1 MCLQSACIKGC
12 IVTLVAIV
20 ALFFTVYFQTF
31 PKIACQR
38 GCIVTLVAYVRL
50 FPTVYHQM
58 SSQTTCL
65 RRCKVTLVAF
75 VCFFSIVYF
84 QMSPQITCW
93 RGCKVTLVAFFWLFS
108 TVRFQM
114 CPQIA
119 CPRECIVALAA
130 FVLTFLR
137 CVFSNESS
145 NGLPQI
151 FQTSPQIIYLRKGIF
166 TLVAMTF
173 LSTVEYYVYLQIA
186 CMKRSIVTL
195 TAIVMLF
202 FCCVFANQR

>member
-1 MCLQSACIKGC
+1 MQSHIGC
-12 IVTLVAIV
+12 ICL
-20 ALFFTVYFQTF
+20 LFLHGVFSNK
-31 PKIACQR
+31 P
-38 GCIVTLVAYVRL
+38 
-50 FPTVYHQM
+50 PT
-58 SSQTTCL
+58 
-65 RRCKVTLVAF
+65 
-75 VCFFSIVYF
+75 
-84 QMSPQITCW
+84 TCW
-93 RGCKVTLVAFFWLFS
+93 RGCKVTLVIFFWLFS
-108 TVRFQM
+108 IVRFPM

-166 TLVAMTF
+166 ALVAMTL

-195 TAIVMLF
+195 TTIVMLF
-202 FCCVFANQR
+202 FCFVFANQR